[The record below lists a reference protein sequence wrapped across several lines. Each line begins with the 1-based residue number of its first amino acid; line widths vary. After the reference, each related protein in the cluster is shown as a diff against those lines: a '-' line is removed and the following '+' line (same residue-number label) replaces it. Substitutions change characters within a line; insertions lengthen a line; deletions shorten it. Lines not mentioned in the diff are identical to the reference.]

1 MKKILSLL
9 IFLAMLGFLTPNL
22 VVANENNSHITFEQ
36 ENAIKKAESYIEFS
50 GFSKSWLIEQ
60 LIFEGFSNEDSTLAV
75 NNLQINWNEQ
85 AKRKAESYIDFT
97 SFSKSGL
104 IEQLIYDGFT
114 KSEAEYGV
122 SYLWYEDS
130 SSTTSKEDKKEKK
143 LENKEERVEQR
154 EEYKETIS
162 ELRSEAKE
170 MREERK
176 AARQEY
182 ISAAKENLIKRIEA
196 KWARLSQI
204 PTEKLASASTKIV
217 EMIEKYEAKENLS
230 EEIKNVILDQLYALQ
245 DMIDSEL
252 EVQ

>member
-1 MKKILSLL
+1 M
-9 IFLAMLGFLTPNL
+9 
-22 VVANENNSHITFEQ
+22 
-36 ENAIKKAESYIEFS
+36 
-50 GFSKSWLIEQ
+50 
-60 LIFEGFSNEDSTLAV
+60 
-75 NNLQINWNEQ
+75 
-85 AKRKAESYIDFT
+85 
-97 SFSKSGL
+97 
-104 IEQLIYDGFT
+104 
-114 KSEAEYGV
+114 
-122 SYLWYEDS
+122 
-130 SSTTSKEDKKEKK
+130 
-143 LENKEERVEQR
+143 
-154 EEYKETIS
+154 S